1 MFDAPGFF
9 ESGDKNLVHVSHV
22 ATFSGNLVLAAPH
35 RLTEYFLR
43 PYIVGGATLMLV
55 RTTTSLSV
63 FDVSTVRP
71 AFDVGVGVVG
81 VRDQQGRRQ
90 RRHPAVSE
98 HRRRQRLGRSVLRRR
113 AFVVLARDHGRGD
126 SVLMVMIRRRSF
138 CLLLLLLIAAVPLRS
153 EETLRITPFLSG
165 NRVVVSF
172 ELNDAY
178 TEAVREAIASGLR
191 TTFTYQLEL
200 RTPAWIDRTV
210 GTTIVAT
217 TDQYDN
223 LTRRHTLTRTVDGR
237 VEDVLVTEDDAV
249 VKIWL
254 TKWTRVPVADTA
266 RLDPARDYYVRVTTR
281 TRPLGGSFLG
291 LTKTVIG
298 QVKFTFVP

>member
-1 MFDAPGFF
+1 MLMTPRP
-9 ESGDKNLVHVSHV
+9 
-22 ATFSGNLVLAAPH
+22 TFCLP
-35 RLTEYFLR
+35 
-43 PYIVGGATLMLV
+43 
-55 RTTTSLSV
+55 
-63 FDVSTVRP
+63 
-71 AFDVGVGVVG
+71 
-81 VRDQQGRRQ
+81 
-90 RRHPAVSE
+90 
-98 HRRRQRLGRSVLRRR
+98 
-113 AFVVLARDHGRGD
+113 
-126 SVLMVMIRRRSF
+126 
-138 CLLLLLLIAAVPLRS
+138 LLLLLAAPALRAQ
-153 EETLRITPFLSG
+153 ETLRITPTISE

-178 TEAVREAIASGLR
+178 TDAVREAIASGLR

-223 LTRRHTLTRTVDGR
+223 LMRRHTLTRTVDGR

-249 VKIWL
+249 VKTWL
-254 TKWTRVPVADTA
+254 TKWTRVPVTDTA